1 MKFLTGDDTGILK
14 LVKVEAQKVERL
26 GPQRTNDAIERLC
39 WAGPAEDRESRVAV
53 AYASGLLE
61 TRDAPTGKVLSSARA
76 AESVRC
82 LQVLGSGLLA
92 VSANGR
98 GGIVRE
104 WCGATCPEGGEEG
117 AEGTAY
123 AGSEPISRAVA
134 STSNA
139 SQATVDSSTEG
150 PWLKQFELQGPVAA
164 ACVDPT
170 RMERLAFGGGE
181 NDVKLFDLERSEVT
195 WRAKNVRENFLC
207 LRVPVAV
214 NTLTWATEMAP
225 SRSLLLCG
233 SSDGKVRLYDTSMQR
248 RPLFELKIGH
258 GTGIGSAGHTGAADD
273 LVRPV
278 NYATVA
284 RVFTRNSGSA
294 WSFFVADTVGTL
306 REYDLRHLPTCK
318 AAEIPPGGKK
328 HLALAAKTMPF
339 RRGYRGVMGSI
350 RSVGIHASGEAV
362 VAVGLGRFAYVFE
375 TKKRSRASLVNKVYL
390 KQKLTSVLFSSEDR
404 AVPKDDGDQSGNESD
419 VTGVADGD
427 AVADGDDDEVQ
438 EGFSSDEEGNDGD
451 DEKAH
456 AAGEGEDSK
465 SPKAK
470 AKKIVR
476 RKKKRKAS
484 DAVGEAG
491 EASADGEEDATDT
504 KPAKKKK
511 KKASAA

>member
-39 WAGPAEDRESRVAV
+39 WSGPAEDRESRVAV

-61 TRDAPTGKVLSSARA
+61 TRDTPTGKVLSSARA

-92 VSANGR
+92 VSADGR

-104 WCGATCPEGGEEG
+104 WCGDTCPEGGEKG
-117 AEGTAY
+117 AESPAY
-123 AGSEPISRAVA
+123 AGSQPISRAVA
-134 STSNA
+134 STA
-139 SQATVDSSTEG
+139 SASEAVAESSTEG
-150 PWLKQFELQGPVAA
+150 PWLKQFQLQGPVAA
-164 ACVDPT
+164 ACLDPCRT
-170 RMERLAFGGGE
+170 HQLAFGGGE

-214 NTLTWATEMAP
+214 NTLSWATEMAP

-233 SSDGKVRLYDTSMQR
+233 SSDGKVRLYDTSTQR
-248 RPLFELKIGH
+248 RPLFELKIGY
-258 GTGIGSAGHTGAADD
+258 GTGQGSAGHTGAADD

-278 NYATVA
+278 NCAAVA
-284 RVFTRNSGSA
+284 KVFTRNSGSA
-294 WSFFVADTVGTL
+294 WSLFVADTVGTL

-328 HLALAAKTMPF
+328 HLALAAKQMPF

-350 RSVGIHASGEAV
+350 RAVDVHTSGEAV

-375 TKKRSRASLVNKVYL
+375 TKKRSRASLLGKVYL
-390 KQKLTSVLFSSEDR
+390 KQKLNTVLFSTEER
-404 AVPKDDGDQSGNESD
+404 AGSKDDGDQSGNESD
-419 VTGVADGD
+419 ATGDLDGALPDAD
-427 AVADGDDDEVQ
+427 ADEVQ

-451 DEKAH
+451 DENPL
-456 AAGEGEDSK
+456 AAGDGESNK

-470 AKKIVR
+470 AKKVLR

-484 DAVGEAG
+484 SAVDETG
-491 EASADGEEDATDT
+491 EASADDKEASTT
-504 KPAKKKK
+504 AKPVRRQKKR
-511 KKASAA
+511 KASAA